1 MRTRKSQMGITEL
14 PFEIR
19 RTYRQACKR
28 GYMDG
33 YTSPAWRKSFV
44 GAFLTKYP
52 NRTAVLDA
60 LAEACHRKFPRWQDL
75 TTFVLEDF
83 ARILRER
90 QCEST
95 VRTSCNMLKSVI
107 NAHKDDVRIPAS
119 NYETLLKA
127 KKEPSQAVFL
137 TEDEITVINNYEPEN
152 ERERSV
158 KRIFMIEAL
167 TGARHSDAERLA
179 PENITNSELRYV
191 PQKTTSCVISLPAHK
206 LLPKYLVSTKEV
218 SLAAFNYILR
228 DICRKCGIN
237 ERIAIFRHGE
247 NTTGEKWEY
256 VSSHTGR
263 RSFATNLFLR
273 NVDITIIQRFMG
285 HSDPKITQGYIC
297 AQKPVDENVMS
308 FFK

>member
-1 MRTRKSQMGITEL
+1 MKTRISKMGITEL
-14 PFEIR
+14 PFEMR
-19 RTYRQACKR
+19 KTYRQAVKQ
-28 GYMDG
+28 GYMNG
-33 YTSPAWRKSFV
+33 YNSPAWRKTLI
-44 GAFLTKYP
+44 GAFLMKYP
-52 NRTAVLDA
+52 QRTAVLDT
-60 LAEACHRKFPRWQDL
+60 LAEACHRKYPRWQDL

-83 ARILRER
+83 VRMLRDK

-119 NYETLLKA
+119 NYENLLKA
-127 KKEPSQAVFL
+127 KKEPSQAIFL
-137 TEDEITVINNYEPEN
+137 TEDEILAIDKYEPQSET
-152 ERERSV
+152 ERTV

-179 PENITNSELRYV
+179 PENIIDGELRYV
-191 PQKTTSCVISLPAHK
+191 PQKTTSCIISLPAHK
-206 LLPKYLVSTKEV
+206 LLPKYLAPSKCV
-218 SLAAFNYILR
+218 SLTLFNCTLR

-237 ERIAIFRHGE
+237 ERLAIFRHGE
-247 NTTGEKWEY
+247 NTVGEKWEY

-273 NVDITIIQRFMG
+273 NIDITIIQRFMG
-285 HSDPKITQGYIC
+285 HSDSKITQGYIC
-297 AQKPVDENVMS
+297 AQKPVDENVLN